1 MDSHFDPHAIQG
13 LSSQEAELRFLKE
26 GPNELPSEKKR
37 SFWQIML
44 EVIREPMFLMLIGG
58 GIIYLLLGDIEEAI
72 LLLGFVFLV
81 MGITLNEERK
91 AERALE
97 ALRDLSSPRAVVI
110 RDGQNKRI
118 AGREVVCGDIV
129 FIAEGDRV
137 PADAYLLGGMNLL
150 VDESLLTGEAVPV
163 RKRVAK
169 VIKEMGQPG
178 GEDTP
183 FLYSG
188 TVVVQGQGFAEVLST
203 GEKTEMGK
211 IGRSL
216 QVLQL
221 EDTLLH
227 KEVRRLVFCLSIIG
241 GLCCF
246 IMIAVFG
253 FVRGEWLQGILAGIT
268 LAMATLPEEFPVV
281 LTVFLALGAWRMSKK
296 RVLTRRVAAIE
307 TLGAATVL
315 CVDKTGTLT
324 ENQMAVK
331 MIFANQQMYDIG
343 PDYEELPEAL
353 HEIVEYSILASQREP
368 FDPMEK
374 AFKQLGEQYLQ
385 RTEHLHADWLMEQEY
400 PLLPDLLAISHVWKA
415 PNGEK
420 YIVACKGSPEAI
432 MDLCHFCDLDRQSL
446 LPQIETMANAGMRV
460 LGVAKAEFL
469 SPVLPGGQHDFVFDF
484 LGLVGLSDPLRASVP
499 DAIRECCAAGIR
511 VVMITGDY
519 AGTAESIGRGIG
531 LTQAGKTMTGSEL
544 AALSDR
550 QLQEVICDISIFAR
564 VVPEQKLRIVNA
576 LKANG
581 EIVAM
586 TGDGVNDAPALKS
599 AHIGIAMGGRGTDV
613 AREAASLV
621 LLDDDFSSIVQSV
634 AMGRRI
640 FDNIKKSMIYIL
652 AIHVPIA
659 GISLVPLFFNWP
671 LILFPA
677 HVVLLEMIIDPACAL
692 VFEAEKP
699 EADSMNRP
707 PRQVADKLINREM
720 VMVSVLQGISV
731 FIVILAVFGT
741 AMYLQRDENEARA
754 LTFVTLIV
762 GNLGLIFVNR
772 SWSET
777 MVGAVRSQNTVLWW
791 VTGGAV
797 LFVGAVLCV
806 PFLRNLFKFAELHA
820 VDLLICV
827 AAGILSIAWFEIFKM
842 VRLRRKKET
851 VQA

>member
-13 LSSQEAELRFLKE
+13 LSSQEAELRFLKD

-37 SFWQIML
+37 SFWQIMF

-58 GIIYLLLGDIEEAI
+58 GIIYLLLGDVEEAL

-110 RDGQNKRI
+110 RNGQNQRI
-118 AGREVVCGDIV
+118 AGREVVCGDII

-216 QVLQL
+216 QVLQP

-241 GLCCF
+241 VLCCL

-331 MIFANQQMYDIG
+331 MIFANQRMYAIG
-343 PDYEELPEAL
+343 PEYEELPEDL
-353 HEIVEYSILASQREP
+353 HEIIEYSILASQREP

-432 MDLCHFCDLDRQSL
+432 IDLCHFCDLDRQSL

-460 LGVAKAEFL
+460 LGVAKAEFF
-469 SPVLPGGQHDFVFDF
+469 SPVLPGGQHDFVFNF

-699 EADSMNRP
+699 EEDSMKRP
-707 PRQVADKLINREM
+707 PRQVAAKLINREM

-731 FIVILAVFGT
+731 FVVILAVFAT

-777 MVGAVRSQNTVLWW
+777 MVGAVRSQNTVLWL

-820 VDLLICV
+820 VDLLICFV
-827 AAGILSIAWFEIFKM
+827 AGILSIAWFEIFKM

-851 VQA
+851 VAG